1 MNRIRAVSKL
11 INGRLG
17 LGDLDGFV
25 QGDKVCE
32 RAKSI
37 VPFFYY
43 FLLFIALL
51 QLLQLRHI
59 SEFSIFSPR
68 WAIFWADYF
77 SFQAAVTV
85 ILVFFAFSAL
95 IGAYFCRNRFGR
107 IIAFLG
113 FLQFH
118 AFRAS
123 FGGPNHQWDLWLW
136 VALILIFLPDIW
148 EKTKQSSREGKKFL
162 IVFWGA
168 QAFLLLTYSM
178 SGIGKLLHAALQYFQ
193 GEAHLFMFNSA
204 AFHVYSWLN
213 AMQATSLLG
222 QLIIEHP
229 LLGWFPFMLIL
240 YVQVFAFLAAFRPSL
255 HRVWA
260 LALVLFH
267 MGTYFAMN
275 AEFFYQVP
283 LLFIFLFASP
293 FHEPGTSWRKILS
306 DFPIF
311 GWALKFLWPIRQ
323 PNIL

>member
-11 INGRLG
+11 ISGRLG

-25 QGDKVCE
+25 QEDKAYE

-51 QLLQLRHI
+51 QLLQLRHLAESLI
-59 SEFSIFSPR
+59 LAPR
-68 WAIFWADYF
+68 WPIFWADYM
-77 SFQAAVTV
+77 SFHAATTV

-95 IGAYFCRNRFGR
+95 TGAYFCRNRFGR

-113 FLQFH
+113 ILQFH
-118 AFRAS
+118 ALQAS

-229 LLGWFPFMLIL
+229 LLGWFPFMFIL
-240 YVQVFAFLAAFRPSL
+240 YVQVFAFLVAFRPSL

-267 MGTYFAMN
+267 MGTYFGMN

-293 FHEPGTSWRKILS
+293 FHEPGTSWRKMIS
-306 DFPIF
+306 DLP
-311 GWALKFLWPIRQ
+311 LVSCLLRRLHSKHVTVT
-323 PNIL
+323 